1 VASVRIADCG
11 FPGATPRRAPGRNRA
26 LARGRETVEIAG
38 EQVPFTHI
46 MSSVPSDLRYAK
58 SHEWLKLAG
67 DGTATIGITDY
78 AQNSLG
84 DITYVQ
90 LPKIGAALKAG
101 ETFGVVESVKAASDI
116 YAPVAGT
123 VISVNEA
130 LNSAPETV
138 NRDPYVAGWMLKL
151 KFANPADAGKLLDA
165 ASYQQLLG

>member
-1 VASVRIADCG
+1 
-11 FPGATPRRAPGRNRA
+11 
-26 LARGRETVEIAG
+26 
-38 EQVPFTHI
+38 

-67 DGTATIGITDY
+67 DGTATVGITDY

-101 ETFGVVESVKAASDI
+101 ETFGVVESVKAASDV

-123 VISVNEA
+123 VVAINEA
-130 LNSAPETV
+130 LNGAPETV
-138 NRDPYVAGWMLKL
+138 NRDPYATGWMLKL
-151 KFANPADAGKLLDA
+151 KLANPADAGGLLDA
-165 ASYQQLLG
+165 ASYQQLLS